1 MRLGLVTIFA
11 LFIVIPAAFGAYVEP
26 TPQEQA
32 LFDKL
37 KSEFEKLSIPKKDVT
52 DTTNSFSSPV
62 TYYFPCD
69 QGETYQSVNA
79 TIQTKLAK
87 FDSSIAHSGGA
98 ITGGIYVWKC
108 SITVSNG
115 KMTIN
120 CNNELMLN
128 SVALAQST
136 EKDPAIKQIED
147 LVVYYH
153 ELLHGQLMI
162 DAIKT
167 SQSWQEYTCNTP
179 IQQDLD
185 YSSTDADHLIIT
197 SLQTEFAKKLIE
209 DEGGFFKVEI
219 ITPDQTSAGTF
230 SKKVGSL
237 YDYPEYV
244 KSGINISARSYNI
257 ADIKIASQKNDII
270 INGVLNDKSKN
281 GIVWLYVFGKEAS
294 PNITPNTTPPK
305 PTITPKPT
313 IPKQI
318 SIPDWVKDLGMWWS
332 DGTINDQEFLTG
344 IKYMIEND
352 IITIPQT
359 TPGQA
364 NSQPIPYWV
373 KNNAKWWS
381 QGTISDTEFV
391 AGLQYLIQNGIM
403 SVKIEPPEESDT
415 PTITSAIPDDVSEP
429 EPTNLGVV
437 QISTSTF
444 AKQSYQSTQG
454 KITGKIDDFKTGT
467 YIILT
472 ITKPDGSTYDLKG
485 ILTNKG
491 QFTVPIMIDNSW
503 QAGKYTITGKY
514 NGAYVDSDSFS
525 VQ

>member
-1 MRLGLVTIFA
+1 M
-11 LFIVIPAAFGAYVEP
+11 IPAAFAAYVEP
-26 TPQEQA
+26 TQQEQA

-37 KSEFEKLSIPKKDVT
+37 KSEFDKLSIPKRDVT
-52 DTTNSFSSPV
+52 DTTNSFSSPI

-79 TIQTKLAK
+79 TIQTRLAK
-87 FDSSIAHSGGA
+87 FDSSIAHSGSA

-128 SVALAQST
+128 SAALAQST

-162 DAIKT
+162 DTIKS
-167 SQSWQEYTCNTP
+167 SQSWQDHTCNAP

-209 DEGGFFKVEI
+209 DKGGFFKVET

-244 KSGINISARSYNI
+244 KSGINISARSYNV
-257 ADIKIASQKNDII
+257 ADIKITSQKNDII
-270 INGVLNDKSKN
+270 INGILNDKSKN

-294 PNITPNTTPPK
+294 PNTPVPK
-305 PTITPKPT
+305 STPKPIT
-313 IPKQI
+313 SKQI
-318 SIPDWVKDLGMWWS
+318 SIPDWVKDLGKWWS

-344 IKYMIEND
+344 IKYMIENGM
-352 IITIPQT
+352 ITIPQT

-381 QGTISDTEFV
+381 QGTISDADFV

-403 SVKIEPPEESDT
+403 SVKIEQEESDT
-415 PTITSAIPDDVSEP
+415 PTITSAIPDDAPEP
-429 EPTNLGVV
+429 EPTSLGTV
-437 QISTSTF
+437 QISSPTF
-444 AKQSYQSTQG
+444 SKQSYQSTQG
-454 KITGKIDDFKTGT
+454 KITGKVNDFKTGT
-467 YIILT
+467 SIILT
-472 ITKPDGSTYDLKG
+472 ITKPDGNTYDLKG

-491 QFTVPIMIDNSW
+491 QFTVPIMIDSSW
-503 QAGKYTITGKY
+503 QVGKYTIAGKY
-514 NGAYVDSDSFS
+514 NGAYVASASFS

>member
-1 MRLGLVTIFA
+1 MIPTAFA
-11 LFIVIPAAFGAYVEP
+11 AYVEP
-26 TPQEQA
+26 TSQEQA

-37 KSEFEKLSIPKKDVT
+37 KSEFEKLSISKKDVT
-52 DTTNSFSSPV
+52 DTTNSFSSPI

-69 QGETYQSVNA
+69 QGKIYQSVNT
-79 TIQTKLAK
+79 TIQTRLAK
-87 FDSSIAHSGGA
+87 FDPSIAHSGGA

-128 SVALAQST
+128 SAALAQNT
-136 EKDPAIKQIED
+136 EKDSEIRRIEN

-162 DAIKT
+162 DTIK
-167 SQSWQEYTCNTP
+167 SSSSWQDYTCNTP

-185 YSSTDADHLIIT
+185 YSSTDADHHVIT
-197 SLQTEFAKKLIE
+197 PLQTEFAKKLIE
-209 DEGGFFKVEI
+209 DEGGFFKVET

-230 SKKVGSL
+230 SKKIGSL

-244 KSGINISARSYNI
+244 KSGIDISARSYNV
-257 ADIKIASQKNDII
+257 ADITITSQKNDII
-270 INGVLNDKSKN
+270 INGMLNDKSKN
-281 GIVWLYVFGKEAS
+281 GIVWLYVFGKETS
-294 PNITPNTTPPK
+294 NTVTLPK
-305 PTITPKPT
+305 PIPKP
-313 IPKQI
+313 IVISPKQI
-318 SIPDWVKDLGMWWS
+318 SIPDWVKDLGKWWS
-332 DGTINDQEFLTG
+332 DGTINDQEFLSG
-344 IKYMIEND
+344 IKYMIENG

-359 TPGQA
+359 ASGQA
-364 NSQPIPYWV
+364 NSQSIPHWI

-381 QGTISDTEFV
+381 QGTISDADFV

-403 SVKIEPPEESDT
+403 NIKIETQDESDA
-415 PTITSAIPDDVSEP
+415 PTITSAIQDDIPSEP
-429 EPTNLGVV
+429 ESTNLGVV
-437 QISTSTF
+437 QISSTTF
-444 AKQSYQSTQG
+444 AKQSYQSTYG

-472 ITKPDGSTYDLKG
+472 ITKPDGNTYDLKG

-491 QFTVPIMIDNSW
+491 QFTVPIMIDSNW
-503 QAGKYTITGKY
+503 QVGKYTITGKY
-514 NGAYVDSDSFS
+514 NNIYVDSDSFS

>member
-1 MRLGLVTIFA
+1 MRLGIITIFA
-11 LFIVIPAAFGAYVEP
+11 LFAVIPVAFGAYVEP
-26 TPQEQA
+26 TTQEQA
-32 LFDKL
+32 IFDKL

-69 QGETYQSVNA
+69 QGATYQSINA
-79 TIQTKLAK
+79 TIQTRLAK
-87 FDSSIAHSGGA
+87 FDPSIAHLGGA

-128 SVALAQST
+128 SAALAQST

-162 DAIKT
+162 DAIKS
-167 SQSWQEYTCNTP
+167 SQSWQYYTCNTP

-185 YSSTDADHLIIT
+185 YSSTDADHLVIT
-197 SLQTEFAKKLIE
+197 QLQTEFAKRLIE
-209 DEGGFFKVEI
+209 DEGGFFKVET
-219 ITPDQTSAGTF
+219 ITPDQTNAGTF
-230 SKKVGSL
+230 SKKIGSL

-244 KSGINISARSYNI
+244 KSGIDISARSYNV
-257 ADIKIASQKNDII
+257 ADIKITSQKNDII
-270 INGVLNDKSKN
+270 INGILNDKSKN
-281 GIVWLYVFGKEAS
+281 GIVWLYVFGKES
-294 PNITPNTTPPK
+294 SNTIQLPKPTPKPITTPP
-305 PTITPKPT
+305 T
-313 IPKQI
+313 QI
-318 SIPDWVKDLGMWWS
+318 LIPDWVKDLGKWWS

-344 IKYMIEND
+344 IKYMIENG

-359 TPGQA
+359 TPGQT

-381 QGTISDTEFV
+381 QGTISDADFV

-403 SVKIEPPEESDT
+403 NVKIETQEESNT
-415 PTITSAIPDDVSEP
+415 PTITSAIPDDIPP
-429 EPTNLGVV
+429 EPDTTNLGVV
-437 QISTSTF
+437 QINSATF

-467 YIILT
+467 YVILT
-472 ITKPDGSTYDLKG
+472 ITKPDGNTYDLKG

-491 QFTVPIMIDNSW
+491 QFTVPIMIDSNW
-503 QAGKYTITGKY
+503 QTGKYIVTGKY

>member
-1 MRLGLVTIFA
+1 MRIGVIAIFA
-11 LFIVIPAAFGAYVEP
+11 LFTVIPVAFAAYVEP
-26 TPQEQA
+26 TSQEQA

-79 TIQTKLAK
+79 TVQTRLAK
-87 FDSSIAHSGGA
+87 FDPSIAHSGGA

-128 SVALAQST
+128 SAALTQSA

-162 DAIKT
+162 DTIKT
-167 SQSWQEYTCNTP
+167 SQSWQDYTCNTP

-197 SLQTEFAKKLIE
+197 PLQTEFAKRLIE
-209 DEGGFFKVEI
+209 DEGGFFKVET

-257 ADIKIASQKNDII
+257 ADIKITSQKNDIL

-281 GIVWLYVFGKEAS
+281 GIVWLYVFGKEISSTTPAPKPS
-294 PNITPNTTPPK
+294 PKPITP
-305 PTITPKPT
+305 
-313 IPKQI
+313 PKQI
-318 SIPDWVKDLGMWWS
+318 SIPDWVKDLGKWWS

-359 TPGQA
+359 APGQA

-381 QGTISDTEFV
+381 QGTISDADFV

-403 SVKIEPPEESDT
+403 NIKIESQEESNT
-415 PTITSAIPDDVSEP
+415 PTITSAIPDDIPSEP
-429 EPTNLGVV
+429 EPASLGVV
-437 QISTSTF
+437 QISAPTF

-454 KITGKIDDFKTGT
+454 KITGKVDDFKTGT

-472 ITKPDGSTYDLKG
+472 ITKPDGNTYDLKG

-491 QFTVPIMIDNSW
+491 QFTVPIMIDSNW
-503 QAGKYTITGKY
+503 QVGKYIITGKY